1 MQQSAECKAQ
11 GRHGRFQRASL
22 DLTAGQ
28 AFRPGQHLWQLTLWC
43 FIPLLIASCGGKSA
57 GAPQTS
63 APLATASGRVSP
75 TPSGPTAS
83 VEPRTGPPGT
93 QVTVSGSGWPSGASV
108 VITANVPAS
117 SSATPY
123 ATVTATSGG
132 SFSARF
138 LLEKT
143 PSGGVLSV
151 GRLDL
156 VAESGST
163 IVRIQYQVQTP
174 RPVPPTPGGG

>member
-1 MQQSAECKAQ
+1 VQSA
-11 GRHGRFQRASL
+11 GRRA
-22 DLTAGQ
+22 
-28 AFRPGQHLWQLTLWC
+28 WQLTPWC

-63 APLATASGRVSP
+63 APLATATGRASP
-75 TPSGPTAS
+75 TASGPTAS

-108 VITANVPAS
+108 VITADVPA
-117 SSATPY
+117 AAPGKPY

-132 SFSARF
+132 SFGARF
-138 LLEKT
+138 LLERT

-163 IVRIQYQVQTP
+163 IVRMQYQVQTP
-174 RPVPPTPGGG
+174 RPVPPTPSGG